1 MLAAIEAIA
10 GRLGVHIATV
20 AHAGDGNLHPLMFA
34 PKGDD
39 GARVQAQLAF
49 EEILDA
55 AIAMGG
61 TVTAEHGVGLLK
73 RDGLKRELDP
83 ASLVLQRAIK
93 STLDP
98 LNIFNPG
105 KVL

>member
-1 MLAAIEAIA
+1 VLAEIEAIA
-10 GRLGVHIATV
+10 GRHGLHIATV
-20 AHAGDGNLHPLMFA
+20 AHAGDGNLHPLMLA

-39 GARVQAQLAF
+39 AAREQAQHAF
-49 EEILDA
+49 EEMLDA
-55 AIAMGG
+55 AIAFGG

-73 RDGLKRELDP
+73 RAGLKRELDP
-83 ASLVLQRAIK
+83 ASLLMQQAIK
-93 STLDP
+93 SALDP